1 MRKGL
6 KNITALFLCLIM
18 LVATSS
24 VVLAE
29 GVDDVGK
36 VVDGSKLTLDKSA
49 ETVINSLVK
58 GNILNQGTA
67 RITNNENG
75 TVNVFG
81 AVYGSVKCD
90 KLTLSLTLQRY
101 SDGYWYNVDTYGDSA
116 YNTTSMS
123 RSYNVGVARGYY
135 YRIKGACIAQ
145 KGSTTESQ
153 SPVTSGIWVG

>member
-1 MRKGL
+1 MKKGL
-6 KNITALFLCLIM
+6 KKITALLLCIIVLGM
-18 LVATSS
+18 TSS
-24 VVLAE
+24 EVLAD
-29 GVDDVGK
+29 GIDDAGK
-36 VVDGSKLTLDKSA
+36 FVDGSKLTLEKSA
-49 ETVINSLVK
+49 ETIIDALVR

-90 KLTLSLTLQRY
+90 KMTLSLTLQRY
-101 SDGYWYNVDTYGDSA
+101 SDGYWYNVGTYGDSA

-123 RSYNVGVARGYY
+123 RSYNVSVSRGYY

-153 SPVTSGIWVG
+153 SPVTDGIWVG